1 MFVEIMFS
9 KRNKIYFWI
18 YLLSFCNFLVV
29 SADKDSLSIWSCK
42 ILAQFFNW
50 SMIFHGVVMATHS
63 KTVVSVKFSSVKAN
77 LNKCECEGSPSSIQ
91 WPSLVWSEK
100 EKNYKKLGEKS
111 KKKKI

>member
-1 MFVEIMFS
+1 MVF
-9 KRNKIYFWI
+9 
-18 YLLSFCNFLVV
+18 

-100 EKNYKKLGEKS
+100 EKKMTKN
-111 KKKKI
+111 